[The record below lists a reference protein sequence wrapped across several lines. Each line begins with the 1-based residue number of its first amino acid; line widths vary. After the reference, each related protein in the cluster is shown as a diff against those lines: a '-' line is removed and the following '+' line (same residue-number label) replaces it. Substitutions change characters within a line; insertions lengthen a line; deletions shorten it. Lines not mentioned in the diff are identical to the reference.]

1 MGSLLLKEVCRRT
14 GVTRRAVQG
23 YEKFGLVSPC
33 GRNKMGYLLYDS
45 NALEKIREIKQLQRR
60 GFSLKEIKTL
70 ESATAVQRKRT
81 LELKL
86 EILQKN
92 HCIMHEMT
100 AIVQSMIDSL

>member
-1 MGSLLLKEVCRRT
+1 MGSLLLKEVCRQT

-33 GRNKMGYLLYDS
+33 GRNKMGYLLYDN

-70 ESATAVQRKRT
+70 ENATAVQRKRT

-92 HCIMHEMT
+92 HRIMHET
-100 AIVQSMIDSL
+100 IAIVQSMIDSL